1 MDVISRRLELL
12 KLEGLGFSQAEIM
25 NELSQNLSK
34 SLLTLYLYATFHFLH
49 STLKDLSSPGIAYKT
64 YEIPPTFQHNCL
76 SLQGFLLSKKI
87 VYEERQKKEDFAGD
101 AYREDDVCAGSW
113 GMFRLLWLLKN
124 VEDKT
129 KKRVKFYPT
138 HTNLSY

>member
-1 MDVISRRLELL
+1 MVKELRR
-12 KLEGLGFSQAEIM
+12 KHAR
-25 NELSQNLSK
+25 
-34 SLLTLYLYATFHFLH
+34 Y
-49 STLKDLSSPGIAYKT
+49 
-64 YEIPPTFQHNCL
+64 
-76 SLQGFLLSKKI
+76 
-87 VYEERQKKEDFAGD
+87 
-101 AYREDDVCAGSW
+101 VCVGSW